1 MRRVQKIKA
10 GDRSQYPFNHAFTD
24 QEKKVFQLIETLRTT
39 MAELK
44 TELAKTPKNAC
55 SPPENFDPR
64 KMDEVGEIDRN
75 LDTIDLHL
83 RWIPGGV
90 YRYE

>member
-1 MRRVQKIKA
+1 MRTIKKIKA
-10 GDRSQYPFNHAFTD
+10 GDRREYPFNHAFTA
-24 QEKKVFQLIETLRTT
+24 QEKKVFGLIAQLKAT
-39 MAELK
+39 MGELK

-64 KMDEVGEIDRN
+64 KMEEIGENDRN

-83 RWIPGGV
+83 RWIPGGA
-90 YRYE
+90 YRFD